1 LFCTNLPS
9 NKAFPRDAEI
19 WEDREARVLIVRR
32 NRTRRRLC
40 AASGNIIAFK
50 RKALSCKMAKSE
62 LSARSDTPGPV
73 PSGSTDSRPPGTHTV
88 TRVNLA
94 EAVYQQVGLSRKESA
109 ALVEMV
115 LDEMTK
121 RLIAGESVRL
131 SSFGSFNV
139 RHKGRRVGRN
149 PKTGVE
155 VPIKERRVLVFKSS
169 NLLKARINGQVGGRN
184 GG

>member
-1 LFCTNLPS
+1 
-9 NKAFPRDAEI
+9 
-19 WEDREARVLIVRR
+19 
-32 NRTRRRLC
+32 
-40 AASGNIIAFK
+40 
-50 RKALSCKMAKSE
+50 MAKSE
-62 LSARSDTPGPV
+62 LSTTSHLPGPV
-73 PSGSTDSRPPGTHTV
+73 LHGLANGKGEDGLRTI

-115 LDEMTK
+115 LDEITE

-169 NLLKARINGQVGGRN
+169 NLLKARINGQAVAEGDED
-184 GG
+184 

>member
-1 LFCTNLPS
+1 L
-9 NKAFPRDAEI
+9 KK
-19 WEDREARVLIVRR
+19 
-32 NRTRRRLC
+32 
-40 AASGNIIAFK
+40 IIEFK
-50 RKALSCKMAKSE
+50 MVKSE
-62 LSARSDTPGPV
+62 LSATSHHMPGPP
-73 PSGSTDSRPPGTHTV
+73 PSGPITAKPQGLRTV

-115 LDEMTK
+115 LDEMTE

-139 RHKGRRVGRN
+139 RHKGQRVGRN

-169 NLLKARINGQVGGRN
+169 NLLKSRINGQAGGHN
-184 GG
+184 GA

>member
-1 LFCTNLPS
+1 
-9 NKAFPRDAEI
+9 
-19 WEDREARVLIVRR
+19 
-32 NRTRRRLC
+32 
-40 AASGNIIAFK
+40 
-50 RKALSCKMAKSE
+50 MAKSE
-62 LSARSDTPGPV
+62 LSARSDTPPGPV
-73 PSGSTDSRPPGTHTV
+73 PNGSVSAKPQGVRTV

-115 LDEMTK
+115 LDEMTN
-121 RLIAGESVRL
+121 RLVAGESVRL

-139 RHKGRRVGRN
+139 RHKGQRVGRN

-169 NLLKARINGQVGGRN
+169 NLLKARINGQLTQGN
-184 GG
+184 DD

>member
-1 LFCTNLPS
+1 
-9 NKAFPRDAEI
+9 
-19 WEDREARVLIVRR
+19 
-32 NRTRRRLC
+32 
-40 AASGNIIAFK
+40 
-50 RKALSCKMAKSE
+50 MAKSE
-62 LSARSDTPGPV
+62 LSARSDTPGPTA
-73 PSGSTDSRPPGTHTV
+73 PNGSMNAKQDGLRTV

-121 RLIAGESVRL
+121 HLIAGESVRL

-139 RHKGRRVGRN
+139 RHKGQRVGRN

-169 NLLKARINGQVGGRN
+169 NLLKARINGQLTGDAD
-184 GG
+184 

>member
-1 LFCTNLPS
+1 M
-9 NKAFPRDAEI
+9 
-19 WEDREARVLIVRR
+19 VR
-32 NRTRRRLC
+32 
-40 AASGNIIAFK
+40 
-50 RKALSCKMAKSE
+50 SE
-62 LSARSDTPGPV
+62 LSTTSHTPG
-73 PSGSTDSRPPGTHTV
+73 GSPAASATAKAQEGLRTV

-94 EAVYQQVGLSRKESA
+94 EAVYHQVGLSRKESA

-115 LDEMTK
+115 LDEVTE

-139 RHKGRRVGRN
+139 RHKGQRVGRN

-169 NLLKARINGQVGGRN
+169 NLLKARINGRVVAPDSD
-184 GG
+184 

>member
-1 LFCTNLPS
+1 
-9 NKAFPRDAEI
+9 
-19 WEDREARVLIVRR
+19 
-32 NRTRRRLC
+32 
-40 AASGNIIAFK
+40 
-50 RKALSCKMAKSE
+50 MAKSE
-62 LSARSDTPGPV
+62 LSARSDTPGLV
-73 PSGSTDSRPPGTHTV
+73 PSGSTDSGPHGTHTV

-94 EAVYQQVGLSRKESA
+94 EAVYQQVGLSRKELA

-115 LDEMTK
+115 LDEVTK

-169 NLLKARINGQVGGRN
+169 NLLKARINGRVTGRN

>member
-1 LFCTNLPS
+1 
-9 NKAFPRDAEI
+9 
-19 WEDREARVLIVRR
+19 
-32 NRTRRRLC
+32 
-40 AASGNIIAFK
+40 
-50 RKALSCKMAKSE
+50 MAKSE
-62 LSARSDTPGPV
+62 LSARSDTPVPA
-73 PSGSTDSRPPGTHTV
+73 PSGSMSAKPQGPRTV

-115 LDEMTK
+115 LDEMTN

-139 RHKGRRVGRN
+139 RHKGQRVGRN

-169 NLLKARINGQVGGRN
+169 NLLKARINGQLMERRGD
-184 GG
+184 

>member
-1 LFCTNLPS
+1 MALLGANPG
-9 NKAFPRDAEI
+9 NY
-19 WEDREARVLIVRR
+19 RVCEKITEL
-32 NRTRRRLC
+32 
-40 AASGNIIAFK
+40 
-50 RKALSCKMAKSE
+50 KMAKSE
-62 LSARSDTPGPV
+62 LSARSDAPGPAV
-73 PSGSTDSRPPGTHTV
+73 SSGAISAKPPGLRTV

-121 RLIAGESVRL
+121 HLIAGESVRL

-139 RHKGRRVGRN
+139 RHKGQRVGRN

-169 NLLKARINGQVGGRN
+169 NLLKSRINGEPTGN
-184 GG
+184 GN

>member
-1 LFCTNLPS
+1 VQRNSAGRLAIAPLLGANPGERSRLI
-9 NKAFPRDAEI
+9 EI
-19 WEDREARVLIVRR
+19 TEL
-32 NRTRRRLC
+32 
-40 AASGNIIAFK
+40 
-50 RKALSCKMAKSE
+50 KMAKSE

-73 PSGSTDSRPPGTHTV
+73 PNGSVSSKPQGVRTV

-115 LDEMTK
+115 LDEMTN
-121 RLIAGESVRL
+121 RLVAGESVRL

-139 RHKGRRVGRN
+139 RHKGQRVGRN

-169 NLLKARINGQVGGRN
+169 NLLKARINGQLTQGN
-184 GG
+184 DD

>member
-1 LFCTNLPS
+1 
-9 NKAFPRDAEI
+9 
-19 WEDREARVLIVRR
+19 
-32 NRTRRRLC
+32 
-40 AASGNIIAFK
+40 
-50 RKALSCKMAKSE
+50 MAKTE
-62 LSARSDTPGPV
+62 LSARGDVPGPT
-73 PSGSTDSRPPGTHTV
+73 PSGSSEAKPQGFHTV

-115 LDEMTK
+115 LDEMTQ

-169 NLLKARINGQVGGRN
+169 NLLKARINEQVTGRN

>member
-1 LFCTNLPS
+1 
-9 NKAFPRDAEI
+9 
-19 WEDREARVLIVRR
+19 
-32 NRTRRRLC
+32 
-40 AASGNIIAFK
+40 
-50 RKALSCKMAKSE
+50 MAKSE
-62 LSARSDTPGPV
+62 LSARSDTPGPA
-73 PSGSTDSRPPGTHTV
+73 SGGNSGNSKPHGLHTV

-121 RLIAGESVRL
+121 KLVAGESVRL
-131 SSFGSFNV
+131 SSFGSFSV
-139 RHKGRRVGRN
+139 RHKGQRVGRN

-169 NLLKARINGQVGGRN
+169 NLLKARINGQRAGRS
-184 GG
+184 GS

>member
-1 LFCTNLPS
+1 MVKTEVS
-9 NKAFPRDAEI
+9 
-19 WEDREARVLIVRR
+19 
-32 NRTRRRLC
+32 T
-40 AASGNIIAFK
+40 SH
-50 RKALSCKMAKSE
+50 
-62 LSARSDTPGPV
+62 TPGPV
-73 PSGSTDSRPPGTHTV
+73 PTSLASRKAHDGTHTI

-115 LDEMTK
+115 LDEITE

-169 NLLKARINGQVGGRN
+169 NLLKARINGQAFEGN
-184 GG
+184 DDD